1 MAVVTQP
8 AGFDR
13 LAAVLLGLHEVEVVK
28 VDPAD
33 GALALRTGHYDLGVM
48 ALDRQEILD
57 KIVLGYGAVG
67 NDHPIGSNIPFHAK
81 LEQRVFDP
89 DKAQYYWK
97 KAGAEGLTIPIS
109 TADIAYNGV
118 VDMCVL
124 YQQSAAKAG
133 IKIDVIRESND
144 GYWSNVWFSKPFVV
158 ASYGQRATPDMM
170 FSTFFRE
177 GAPWNTTKWHN
188 DKFQELLLK
197 AKSELDEKK
206 RADMY
211 FEMQQLCRG
220 EGRTI
225 VPFFMSLVDARRSN
239 VKHGPKQASDWQ
251 MEGGRAYQRWWFE
264 D

>member
-1 MAVVTQP
+1 
-8 AGFDR
+8 
-13 LAAVLLGLHEVEVVK
+13 
-28 VDPAD
+28 
-33 GALALRTGHYDLGVM
+33 
-48 ALDRQEILD
+48 
-57 KIVLGYGAVG
+57 
-67 NDHPIGSNIPFHAK
+67 
-81 LEQRVFDP
+81 
-89 DKAQYYWK
+89 
-97 KAGAEGLTIPIS
+97 
-109 TADIAYNGV
+109 
-118 VDMCVL
+118 
-124 YQQSAAKAG
+124 
-133 IKIDVIRESND
+133 
-144 GYWSNVWFSKPFVV
+144 
-158 ASYGQRATPDMM
+158 MM

-220 EGRTI
+220 EGGTI